1 MTVRTEPFQDRLL
14 IDEKQLC
21 SWLSNA
27 KLGSW
32 LEYHRGFLVIDR
44 DAHVTRLG
52 EPERRQLDRV
62 AEHLF
67 LLAASGWGHLLQR
80 RNGRNDY
87 SYLFVLRPRAFNIK
101 SKLLIA
107 SQVQP

>member
-1 MTVRTEPFQDRLL
+1 MTAKLKENDVELL
-14 IDEKQLC
+14 INEKQLS

-27 KLGSW
+27 KLRRW

-44 DAHVTRLG
+44 DAHLTRLG

-67 LLAASGWGHLLQR
+67 LLAASGCGHLLQR
-80 RNGRNDY
+80 RIGRNDY
-87 SYLFVLRPRAFNIK
+87 SYLFVLRPGPFNVK